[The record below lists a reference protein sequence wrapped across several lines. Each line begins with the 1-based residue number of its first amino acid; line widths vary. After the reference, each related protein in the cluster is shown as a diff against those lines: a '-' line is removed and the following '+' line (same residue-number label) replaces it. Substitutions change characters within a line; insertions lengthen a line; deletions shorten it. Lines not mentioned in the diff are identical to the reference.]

1 MLIIRSFICLSLF
14 SFSFCFGQTEK
25 RIKQA
30 AVPKKIIEYVETKFP
45 ESRKTKYYKSED
57 GDSLLYVVSIVDK
70 DRNKFNLEFYRSG
83 QFYEMEKEVEMKD
96 LPPGSQQNIINYLQT
111 SFRKFKIL
119 KIEFVNP
126 DLKTEYELLVKGK
139 KTKEAEYFE
148 IYFDDKGL
156 NFKTIEIEV
165 EPIST
170 LF

>member
-30 AVPKKIIEYVETKFP
+30 AVPKKIIEYVETKF
-45 ESRKTKYYKSED
+45 
-57 GDSLLYVVSIVDK
+57 LLYVVSIVDK

-139 KTKEAEYFE
+139 KIKEAEYFE

-156 NFKTIEIEV
+156 NFKIIEIEV